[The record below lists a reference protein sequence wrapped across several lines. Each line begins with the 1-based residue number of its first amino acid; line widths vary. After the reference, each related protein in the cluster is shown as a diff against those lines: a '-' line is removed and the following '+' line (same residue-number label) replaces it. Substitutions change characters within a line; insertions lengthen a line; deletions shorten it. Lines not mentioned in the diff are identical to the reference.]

1 MWASR
6 CELVL
11 PNGKMFINP
20 KKNVKNKV
28 KPKACMAFGYMYDET
43 LGFYTKY
50 FALYLHMCYRM
61 WDTNEKEANI
71 GEVLEMHV

>member
-1 MWASR
+1 MAS
-6 CELVL
+6 
-11 PNGKMFINP
+11 
-20 KKNVKNKV
+20 
-28 KPKACMAFGYMYDET
+28 GYMYDET

-50 FALYLHMCYRM
+50 FALYLHMCCRM